1 MSDWMNVIWVQP
13 LCDCP
18 FLAVGQCG
26 EQDERNLR
34 GGHNPKALPR
44 EDGGKSPRLSLWFR
58 STSDSFIQP
67 HHIWVFSPFQSY
79 IQCKHVD
86 YRSERIED
94 YYDIQLS
101 IKGKKNSKCGFL

>member
-1 MSDWMNVIWVQP
+1 MNFYFFLPI
-13 LCDCP
+13 
-18 FLAVGQCG
+18 LAVGQCG
-26 EQDERNLR
+26 EQDERNLC
-34 GGHNPKALPR
+34 GGHNPKALPG
-44 EDGGKSPRLSLWFR
+44 EDGGKSLRLSLLFR
-58 STSDSFIQP
+58 SRSDSIIQH

>member
-1 MSDWMNVIWVQP
+1 MLLSI
-13 LCDCP
+13 
-18 FLAVGQCG
+18 LAVGQCG

-34 GGHNPKALPR
+34 GGHNPKAFPR
-44 EDGGKSPRLSLWFR
+44 EDGGKSPRLSLWFH
-58 STSDSFIQP
+58 SDLLILP
-67 HHIWVFSPFQSY
+67 RHIWVFSLFQSY